1 MMNIGE
7 NKLTYSRNIGQGAL
21 AGYNVAINVF
31 DGLSRLNHKHHEWTT
46 RDGHLKGVL
55 CDLTVRVTAGETFET
70 DFYGLGN
77 TWTVRN
83 AFRKFHFLREQMFR
97 DAGVTRTEMGKYS
110 HTLRPKLLPDS
121 KFTGTVNA
129 SFDQTFPGARLTTDV
144 WANSTVDYFT
154 VKKGQLNGGGTD
166 ISNNM
171 DQTLDYTRL
180 VSAVPIVE
188 MDTQGKAKLYDEW
201 DLHIILEHEVQDT
214 VNGEDQWTSVS
225 MLQAYLED
233 RQAEIPDATATSAI
247 TAQNP
252 LAALASQAV
261 SSGEVTEIASE
272 QQLEEPP
279 YDITHEIYSSGV
291 QLANKGTFSI
301 ASAFFDSATW
311 SGVAQQ
317 TIRNVFLPSGWL
329 TFYSRVNNFD
339 LEVDVK
345 GIFECRDVI

>member
-1 MMNIGE
+1 MMPIGE

-21 AGYNVAINVF
+21 GGYNIAINVF

-121 KFTGTVNA
+121 KFENTVNA
-129 SFDQTFPGARLTTDV
+129 SFSQTFPGAYLTSDD
-144 WANSTVDYFT
+144 WANSTVSRFT
-154 VKKGQLNGGGTD
+154 VDKGQTNTGGTQ
-166 ISNNM
+166 IANSM
-171 DQTLDYTRL
+171 TQTLDYTRL
-180 VSAVPIVE
+180 VSAVPTVE

-201 DLHIILEHEVQDT
+201 DLHIILEHVVEDT
-214 VNGEDQWTSVS
+214 VNGEDQWSSVS

-233 RQAEIPDATATSAI
+233 RQAEIPDATASSAI

-279 YDITHEIYSSGV
+279 YDITHELYSSGV
-291 QLANKGTFSI
+291 QLANKGSFSI
-301 ASAFFDSATW
+301 ASAFYNANTW

-339 LEVDVK
+339 LVVDVK

>member
-1 MMNIGE
+1 M
-7 NKLTYSRNIGQGAL
+7 
-21 AGYNVAINVF
+21 
-31 DGLSRLNHKHHEWTT
+31 
-46 RDGHLKGVL
+46 
-55 CDLTVRVTAGETFET
+55 
-70 DFYGLGN
+70 
-77 TWTVRN
+77 
-83 AFRKFHFLREQMFR
+83 RKR
-97 DAGVTRTEMGKYS
+97 AAKK
-110 HTLRPKLLPDS
+110 RPLLPDS

-129 SFDQTFPGARLTTDV
+129 SFDQTFPGARLSLDV

-154 VKKGQLNGGGTD
+154 VKKGQINGGGTD
-166 ISNNM
+166 VSNNM
-171 DQTLDYTRL
+171 DETLDYTRL